1 MIDMVF
7 VNHIVSDISIE
18 IPFEFY
24 YPYLSVL
31 ILGTMVWVGRLD
43 VKAMRAYLATI
54 Q

>member
-7 VNHIVSDISIE
+7 VNRVVSDISIE

-24 YPYLSVL
+24 YPYLSAL
-31 ILGTMVWVGRLD
+31 LLGTMAWLGRLD
-43 VKAMRAYLATI
+43 VKAMRAHLATI